1 MVGFR
6 AYVQHH
12 ATQLGVRGIVR
23 NRGDG
28 TLECV
33 VEGDQGSVERLIDL
47 LRSGPRAAR
56 VDGVEVEYGA
66 PTGELPRMMV
76 SA

>member
-1 MVGFR
+1 
-6 AYVQHH
+6 
-12 ATQLGVRGIVR
+12 
-23 NRGDG
+23 
-28 TLECV
+28 
-33 VEGDQGSVERLIDL
+33 L